1 MRKQAFSL
9 AEMIITLLILSI
21 IMAASAPLITKRQKL
36 NNLFDCFWQESKVGI
51 ISYAQGGEGSV
62 GIGIKPENKD
72 YILHLRNSDSDD
84 KRNIAFYDKEGNFA
98 GSLGFKGKNI
108 IFGTG
113 NIKGENNVIIGS
125 TNEEISDNT
134 LSIGPLGANTPL
146 LFGNFGDPSLDING
160 ILYVKPTENQ
170 TGDALIVSGGIQG
183 NSLKVQY
190 IKPYGE
196 GSNSIS
202 VSCGLDMNSNII
214 NNPTI
219 QDGSFKGSF
228 DGSIENACITNSEI
242 SSSKVADFSGN
253 VSFKGNV
260 SFEGANISG
269 LKVDLSTG
277 SIISSDKRLKD
288 VIGESKIGLEEIRK
302 VEIKDYKWKDK
313 RDNDIHTGV
322 MAQDFEKIFPNL
334 VIEDKDGY
342 LKIKPMELIFIVINA
357 IKELD
362 QKLQALKESLSVSVK
377 PLEYKNL
384 VEENH
389 RLKSEIEEL
398 KLENKEITV
407 RLEKLEKILK

>member
-108 IFGTG
+108 IFGYG
-113 NIKGENNVIIGS
+113 NNIDVQGENNVVIGS
-125 TNEEISDNT
+125 TNKEISGNT
-134 LSIGPLGANTPL
+134 LSIGSLDTNTPL
-146 LFGNFGDPSLDING
+146 LFGNFGDPYLYING
-160 ILYVKPTENQ
+160 ILSVKPTENQ

-183 NSLKVQY
+183 NSLKVNY
-190 IKPYGE
+190 IE

-214 NNPTI
+214 NKPTI
-219 QDGSFKGSF
+219 LGGSFE
-228 DGSIENACITNSEI
+228 GSIEGAHITNSEI
-242 SSSKVADFSGN
+242 SSSEVADFSGD

-398 KLENKEITV
+398 KLKNKEITV

>member
-72 YILHLRNSDSDD
+72 YILNLRNSDSDD

-146 LFGNFGDPSLDING
+146 LFGNFGDPYLYING

-170 TGDALIVSGGIQG
+170 TEDALIVSGGIQG
-183 NSLKVQY
+183 NSLKVQS
-190 IKPYGE
+190 IEPYGA

-214 NNPTI
+214 NKPTI
-219 QDGSFKGSF
+219 LGGSF
-228 DGSIENACITNSEI
+228 DGSIEGAHITNSEI
-242 SSSKVADFSGN
+242 SSSEVADFSGD

-260 SFEGANISG
+260 SFEGANIIG

-334 VIEDKDGY
+334 VMEDKDGY

-398 KLENKEITV
+398 KLKNKEITV